1 MLPFFVAPLT
11 RRPTEFWA
19 TLPPRSLMEACDGGV
34 GARVTKAV
42 SLCVVA
48 AAILLL
54 PATLGAQQRGD
65 ATNIQGRLV
74 GLQQQLAELSA
85 RLEQLRAQDQQLQQR
100 LEEMRTS
107 IDARLERLE
116 RGGAGPGRPATGGQ
130 RR

>member
-1 MLPFFVAPLT
+1 L
-11 RRPTEFWA
+11 
-19 TLPPRSLMEACDGGV
+19 
-34 GARVTKAV
+34 
-42 SLCVVA
+42 
-48 AAILLL
+48 AILLL

-65 ATNIQGRLV
+65 ATNIQARLTV
-74 GLQQQLAELSA
+74 LQQQLAELSA